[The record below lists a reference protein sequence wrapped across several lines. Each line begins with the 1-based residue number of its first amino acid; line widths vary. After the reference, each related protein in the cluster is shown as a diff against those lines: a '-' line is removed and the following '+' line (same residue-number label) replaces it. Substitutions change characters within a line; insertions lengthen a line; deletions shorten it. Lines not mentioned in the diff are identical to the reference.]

1 MESSL
6 IVKTPIGFPVTAKKS
21 SFPSKFKIFY
31 RDRKS
36 WHGEEKQCVAPLRLR
51 RPPQQRFTTT
61 VNKHVGSIVVKNN
74 NVSSANV
81 VPEYDSHS
89 SNNNIWESF
98 RRNLDVFCRFAR
110 VHVILGVVSVAAAF
124 MSLFISGV
132 NHLCDIEIDKVN
144 KPQHPIAS
152 GEYSVKTG
160 VLIVVSVALMD
171 TSDVAGDELAGIQ
184 SLAILWGE
192 KRITSHAAM
201 ALILWNRVRSFD
213 YSGPAAY
220 KSFYLFLW
228 KVNGQHYFACWYSLR
243 TLVPQLVQDLKN
255 EASGVPLTD
264 KHLILPGCVQE
275 YNGVL
280 TVQTLRNNI
289 MASTLLASTAIM
301 LSSLIAVLMTG
312 GAGAS
317 GDRSNALVFG
327 DKSDLGSSIKF
338 FSILVCFLVAFL
350 FNIQSIRYYSHASIL
365 VNVPYRKIMATSEE
379 DPKRR
384 YRCVVTSEE
393 YVGMTV
399 NRGSYF
405 WSLGLRAFY
414 FSFPLFLWIFGPI
427 PMFLCCVVL
436 VFMLYFLDF
445 TMDFGLLA
453 LPTNAEDECN
463 GDVDI

>member
-6 IVKTPIGFPVTAKKS
+6 ILKTPFGFPVTAKKS

-81 VPEYDSHS
+81 VPEYDSHP

-110 VHVILGVVSVAAAF
+110 VHVILGVVLSV
-124 MSLFISGV
+124 ISIF
-132 NHLCDIEIDKVN
+132 LLAIEKVN

-160 VLIVVSVALMD
+160 VLIVVSVALMGLPIPIFLRSWQLFWGHIIWSLIFGIGYSIDLPLLRWKKTSLLATISMAMNQFITQIAYYMHVQTHVFGRPVVFSKSIIFAVAMTTFFFTIFAIFKD

-192 KRITSHAAM
+192 KRVFMICVSLLEMSYLAAILVGATLSNPWSKYLTVTSHAAM
-201 ALILWNRVRSFD
+201 ALILWNGVRSFD

-228 KVNGQHYFACWYSLR
+228 K
-243 TLVPQLVQDLKN
+243 LVSVEYALVQF
-255 EASGVPLTD
+255 V
-264 KHLILPGCVQE
+264 
-275 YNGVL
+275 
-280 TVQTLRNNI
+280 R
-289 MASTLLASTAIM
+289 
-301 LSSLIAVLMTG
+301 
-312 GAGAS
+312 
-317 GDRSNALVFG
+317 
-327 DKSDLGSSIKF
+327 
-338 FSILVCFLVAFL
+338 
-350 FNIQSIRYYSHASIL
+350 
-365 VNVPYRKIMATSEE
+365 
-379 DPKRR
+379 
-384 YRCVVTSEE
+384 
-393 YVGMTV
+393 
-399 NRGSYF
+399 
-405 WSLGLRAFY
+405 
-414 FSFPLFLWIFGPI
+414 
-427 PMFLCCVVL
+427 
-436 VFMLYFLDF
+436 
-445 TMDFGLLA
+445 
-453 LPTNAEDECN
+453 
-463 GDVDI
+463 